1 MTFIKHA
8 TCDTDVVLRRVKTS
22 PDDQHALNADHALV
36 ALWCP
41 TCERRVKERELSRRG
56 PYSAYFDE
64 TTKEVAP

>member
-8 TCDTDVVLRRVKTS
+8 TCDTDVVLKRVKAS
-22 PDDQHALNADHALV
+22 PDDQHALV